1 MRKLPSRS
9 CPVRTAR
16 KLRLRESAVAL
27 TAGAALGFATPGV
40 LAEQGAASS
49 PASEAPVAQATGAPP
64 AQATG
69 TVVAQA
75 TAAPAQPV
83 ASADDSGP
91 EAIIVTARKRNEN
104 LKDIPESIQVIPSS
118 LIDES
123 HMVQLDDISSVV
135 SNVNMFEAHDN
146 SPAAVVRGIG
156 AFEVY
161 NGVGFF
167 LNDTQLFE
175 GQTVRPNDVERIEVL
190 KGPQGT
196 LYGGSNIGGAIKYV
210 GKDPTKSW
218 QNEVTAEVGSY
229 WARNGRAVLSGPI
242 SDTLGVR
249 LSVYDDNQDGY
260 ITDTYHDQSVGASYD
275 RGGRLTLLAKPE
287 ASTLVRLSFNY
298 DDYDSQNE
306 NLQYRVEG
314 PPAFIT
320 ITAPGQYL
328 PYTADAYR
336 HLVDDY
342 FLPSFTR
349 KLYSTTLH
357 VEHEFSDNL
366 KLTSITNQF
375 WSLNRGITDFTKQP
389 VPIDKLFQNQ
399 DQRVLSEEL
408 RLASASHTDLDWLIG
423 AFVQQHKL
431 YINNS
436 DDQYAGD
443 PTNPAITGYD
453 YDTQNSKQNEYALF
467 GDATYYWGRWQY
479 ELGLR
484 AENYKTDFDAMNNP
498 GPPGGGFPTPATL
511 VVMPQQSLSKTE
523 LSPRVSVQ
531 YKLSAQTNV
540 YGSYARGYQ
549 PATLTEQFLKIFPV
563 KAETANSYELGV
575 KTTLPH
581 GIQVKAAAFFINY
594 ADRVYQTFKD
604 IAGQFLD
611 VTTNIG
617 NSHNSGFEMDFFAP
631 LSRDFKLSGG
641 LGTTRAVWGNVVYS
655 DPQLTGTQ
663 PCVFLPN
670 PCLAPPPVFR
680 NLHGLTAPFTP
691 AYSANLALDWNHV
704 FSDGY
709 RVGARVDGQAI
720 GQSYWD
726 PNDFARQKAY
736 QLMNFGAHLDKDDWT
751 FIAHVSNL
759 TGTKYN
765 TMYWDLFDVGGSPQ
779 NPPFRSF
786 GRINRP
792 RMTVASV
799 TYHF

>member
-1 MRKLPSRS
+1 MGALPSH
-9 CPVRTAR
+9 VAAARTALQ
-16 KLRLRESAVAL
+16 LRQRGENIALIVAVAFGCCVP
-27 TAGAALGFATPGV
+27 AARAADGAAALPAADSPTAPATQVAAALPADVPG
-40 LAEQGAASS
+40 
-49 PASEAPVAQATGAPP
+49 
-64 AQATG
+64 
-69 TVVAQA
+69 A
-75 TAAPAQPV
+75 TAAGAG
-83 ASADDSGP
+83 DTGP
-91 EAIIVTARKRNEN
+91 EEIVVTARKRNET
-104 LKDIPESIQVIPSS
+104 LKDIPASVEVIPSS
-118 LIDES
+118 LIDQA
-123 HMVQLDDISSVV
+123 HMTQLDDLGSVV
-135 SNVNMFEAHDN
+135 TNVNLFEAHDN
-146 SPAAVVRGIG
+146 SPAAVMRGIG

-167 LNDTQLFE
+167 LNDVQLFE

-210 GKDPTKSW
+210 EKDPTRTW
-218 QNEVTAEVGSY
+218 QNEVTGEIGNY
-229 WARNGRAVLSGPI
+229 WARNARAVLSGPVNER
-242 SDTLGVR
+242 LGVR

-260 ITDTYHDQSVGASYD
+260 ITDTYSGKQVGASYD
-275 RGGRLTLLAKPE
+275 RGGRLTLLARPE
-287 ASTLVRLSFNY
+287 GSTLVRLSFNY

-306 NLQYRVEG
+306 NLQYRVLG
-314 PPAFIT
+314 TGVDPAT
-320 ITAPGQYL
+320 GSLSPNPYL

-336 HLVDDY
+336 YSVDDY
-342 FLPSFTR
+342 FLPSFAR

-357 VEHEFSDNL
+357 VEHEFSDDI

-375 WSLNRGITDFTKQP
+375 WSLNRGVTDFTKQP
-389 VPIDKLFQNQ
+389 VPRDLLFQNQ

-408 RLASASHTDLDWLIG
+408 RLASVTHSSLDWLVGI
-423 AFVQQHKL
+423 FVQQHKL
-431 YINNS
+431 YIDNADTLYNADPVNPQVTGS
-436 DDQYAGD
+436 DFDHQK
-443 PTNPAITGYD
+443 N
-453 YDTQNSKQNEYALF
+453 TQKQYALF
-467 GDATYYWGRWQY
+467 GDATYYWQRWQY

-484 AENYKTDFDAMNNP
+484 VENYKTDFSAMNDPGNP
-498 GPPGGGFPTPATL
+498 FTGGGAL

-523 LSPRVSVQ
+523 LSPRVAVQ
-531 YKLSAQTNV
+531 YKLSAATNI
-540 YGSYARGYQ
+540 YGTYARGYE
-549 PATLTEQFLKIFPV
+549 PANLTEQFFQIFPV

-575 KTTLPH
+575 KSTLPH
-581 GIQVKAAAFFINY
+581 GVQVNAAAFFINY

-617 NSHNSGFEMDFFAP
+617 NSKNSGFEMDFFAP

-641 LGTTRAVWGNVVYS
+641 IGTTRAVWGNVVYS

-663 PCVFLPN
+663 PCNFLPT
-670 PCLAPPPVFR
+670 PCAAPPPVFR

-691 AYSANLALDWNHV
+691 AYSANLALEWNHL
-704 FSDGY
+704 FSGGY
-709 RVGARVDGQAI
+709 KVGARVDGQAI

-779 NPPFRSF
+779 SPPFHSF

-792 RMTVASV
+792 RMYVASA

>member
-1 MRKLPSRS
+1 MRKLPRRS
-9 CPVRTAR
+9 LAAGAAR
-16 KLRLRESAVAL
+16 ELRLRGGAIALVTGATLGFGIPVAL
-27 TAGAALGFATPGV
+27 AEEGAGASPTTEPATTM
-40 LAEQGAASS
+40 AEN
-49 PASEAPVAQATGAPP
+49 
-64 AQATG
+64 
-69 TVVAQA
+69 
-75 TAAPAQPV
+75 QP
-83 ASADDSGP
+83 
-91 EAIIVTARKRNEN
+91 EEIIVTARKRNEN
-104 LKDIPESIQVIPSS
+104 LKDIPESIQVITSNQ
-118 LIDES
+118 IDEG

-135 SNVNMFEAHDN
+135 SNVNIFEAHDN
-146 SPAAVVRGIG
+146 SPAAVMRGIG

-167 LNDTQLFE
+167 LNDVQLFE

-210 GKDPTKSW
+210 GKDPTNTW
-218 QNEVTAEVGSY
+218 QNEVTAEVGNY

-242 SDTLGVR
+242 NDTLGVR
-249 LSVYDDNQDGY
+249 LSLYDDNQDGY
-260 ITDTYHDQSVGASYD
+260 ITDTYSGKTVGATYD
-275 RGGRLTLLAKPE
+275 RGGRLTLLAKPGG
-287 ASTLVRLSFNY
+287 STIVRLSFNY
-298 DDYDSQNE
+298 DDYVSSNE
-306 NLQYRVEG
+306 NLQYRVLSG
-314 PPAFIT
+314 PNGLNLTPQT
-320 ITAPGQYL
+320 PYR

-336 HLVDDY
+336 YSVDDY
-342 FLPSFTR
+342 FLPSFAR

-357 VEHEFSDNL
+357 VEHEFSDDI

-389 VPIDKLFQNQ
+389 VPIDLLFQNQ

-408 RLASASHTDLDWLIG
+408 RLASVTHSSLDWLVGI
-423 AFVQQHKL
+423 FVQQHKL
-431 YINNS
+431 YTVNS
-436 DDQYAGD
+436 DTLYNGD
-443 PTNPAITGYD
+443 PNTPIVTGSD
-453 YDTQNSKQNEYALF
+453 YDHQKNTQKQYALF
-467 GDATYYWGRWQY
+467 GDATYYWGNWQY

-484 AENYKTDFDAMNNP
+484 AETYHTDFSAMNDPGNP
-498 GPPGGGFPTPATL
+498 FTGGGAL
-511 VVMPQQSLSKTE
+511 VVIPQQSLSKTE

-531 YKLSAQTNV
+531 YKLSAATNI
-540 YGSYARGYQ
+540 YGTYARGYE
-549 PATLTEQFLKIFPV
+549 PANLTEQFFKVFPV

-575 KTTLPH
+575 KSTLPY
-581 GIQVKAAAFFINY
+581 GIQVNAAAFFINY

-617 NSHNSGFEMDFFAP
+617 NSKNSGFEMDFFAP
-631 LSRDFKLSGG
+631 LSHDFKLSGG

-663 PCVFLPN
+663 PCVYLTT
-670 PCLAPPPVFR
+670 PCSPPPVFR
-680 NLHGLTAPFTP
+680 NLHGLAAPFTP
-691 AYSANLALDWNHV
+691 AYTATLALDWNHL

-709 RVGARVDGQAI
+709 KVGARVDGQAV

-736 QLMNFGAHLDKDDWT
+736 QLMNLGAHLDKDEWT

-765 TMYWDLFDVGGSPQ
+765 TMYWDFFDVGGSPAS
-779 NPPFRSF
+779 PPFRSF

-792 RMTVASV
+792 RMYVASA

>member
-1 MRKLPSRS
+1 MGALPSH
-9 CPVRTAR
+9 VAAARTALQ
-16 KLRLRESAVAL
+16 LRQRGENIALIVAVAFGCCVP
-27 TAGAALGFATPGV
+27 AARAADGAAALPA
-40 LAEQGAASS
+40 AES
-49 PASEAPVAQATGAPP
+49 PAAPATQVAAAPP
-64 AQATG
+64 ADVPG
-69 TVVAQA
+69 A
-75 TAAPAQPV
+75 TAAGAGDT
-83 ASADDSGP
+83 AP
-91 EAIIVTARKRNEN
+91 EEIIVTARKRNEN

-118 LIDES
+118 MIEES

-135 SNVNMFEAHDN
+135 SNVNIFEAHDN
-146 SPAAVVRGIG
+146 SPAAVMRGIG

-167 LNDTQLFE
+167 LNDAQLFE

-210 GKDPTKSW
+210 GKDPTKTW
-218 QNEVTAEVGSY
+218 QNEVTGEIGNY
-229 WARNGRAVLSGPI
+229 WARNARAVLSGPLNDKL
-242 SDTLGVR
+242 SVR

-298 DDYDSQNE
+298 DDYDSSNE
-306 NLQYRVEG
+306 NLQYRVLG
-314 PPAFIT
+314 GVNGLTLTPSTP
-320 ITAPGQYL
+320 YL

-336 HLVDDY
+336 YSVDDY
-342 FLPSFTR
+342 FLPSFAR

-357 VEHEFSDNL
+357 VEHEFSNDL

-389 VPIDKLFQNQ
+389 VPLDKLFQNQ

-408 RLASASHTDLDWLIG
+408 RLASATHSSLDWLVGI
-423 AFVQQHKL
+423 FVQQHKL
-431 YINNS
+431 YVNNS

-453 YDTQNSKQNEYALF
+453 YDTQNSKQNQYALF
-467 GDATYYWGRWQY
+467 GDATYYWGSWQY

-484 AENYKTDFDAMNNP
+484 AENYHIDFDAMNNP

-531 YKLSAQTNV
+531 YKLSTETNV
-540 YGSYARGYQ
+540 YGTYARGYQ
-549 PATLTEQFLKIFPV
+549 PANLTEQFFKIFPV

-575 KTTLPH
+575 KSTLPY
-581 GIQVKAAAFFINY
+581 GIQVNAAAFFINY

-604 IAGQFLD
+604 IEGQFLD

-655 DPQLTGTQ
+655 DPQATGTQ
-663 PCVFLPN
+663 ACVYAST
-670 PCLAPPPVFR
+670 CGAPGTPPVPPVFR

-691 AYSANLALDWNHV
+691 AYTATLALDWNHL
-704 FSDGY
+704 FSHGY
-709 RVGARVDGQAI
+709 KVGARVDGQAV

-736 QLMNFGAHLDKDDWT
+736 QLMNLGAHLDKDNWT
-751 FIAHVSNL
+751 FITHVSNV

-765 TMYWDLFDVGGSPQ
+765 TMYWDFFDVGGSPAS
-779 NPPFRSF
+779 PPFRSF
-786 GRINRP
+786 ARINRP
-792 RMTVASV
+792 RMYVASA

>member
-1 MRKLPSRS
+1 MRALPS
-9 CPVRTAR
+9 
-16 KLRLRESAVAL
+16 
-27 TAGAALGFATPGV
+27 
-40 LAEQGAASS
+40 
-49 PASEAPVAQATGAPP
+49 
-64 AQATG
+64 
-69 TVVAQA
+69 QA
-75 TAAPAQPV
+75 TALWTARQLTRRRGAIALIGAAFGFCMPVALAGEGAVPSPATEAAATPVTEAAATPAADAAAAPAATPV
-83 ASADDSGP
+83 APPVSTAEANP
-91 EAIIVTARKRNEN
+91 EAVVVTARKRNEN
-104 LKDIPESIQVIPSS
+104 LKDIPESIQVIPSN
-118 LIDES
+118 LIDEA

-135 SNVNMFEAHDN
+135 SNVNIFEAHDN
-146 SPAAVVRGIG
+146 SPAAVMRGIG

-161 NGVGFF
+161 NGVGFY
-167 LNDTQLFE
+167 LNDVQMFE

-210 GKDPTKSW
+210 GKDPTNTW
-218 QNEVTAEVGSY
+218 QNEVTGEIGNY
-229 WARNGRAVLSGPI
+229 WARNARAVLSGPV
-242 SDTLGVR
+242 DEKLGVR

-260 ITDTYHDQSVGASYD
+260 ITDTYHNQSVGASYD

-298 DDYDSQNE
+298 DDYDSSNE
-306 NLQYRVEG
+306 NLQYRVLG
-314 PPAFIT
+314 GLNGLTLTPSTP
-320 ITAPGQYL
+320 YL

-336 HLVDDY
+336 YSVDDY
-342 FLPSFTR
+342 FLPSFAR

-357 VEHEFSDNL
+357 VEHEFSNDL

-389 VPIDKLFQNQ
+389 VPIDLLFQNQ

-408 RLASASHTDLDWLIG
+408 RLASATHSNLDWLVG
-423 AFVQQHKL
+423 LFVQQHKL
-431 YINNS
+431 YIVDS
-436 DDQYAGD
+436 DTLYNGD
-443 PTNPAITGYD
+443 PNTPIVTGSD
-453 YDTQNSKQNEYALF
+453 YDHQKNTQDQYALF
-467 GDATYYWGRWQY
+467 GDATYYWGNWQY

-484 AENYKTDFDAMNNP
+484 AENYHTDFSAMNDPGNP
-498 GPPGGGFPTPATL
+498 FTGGGAL
-511 VVMPQQSLSKTE
+511 VVIHEQSLSKTE

-531 YKLSAQTNV
+531 YKLSAETNV
-540 YGSYARGYQ
+540 YGTYARGYE
-549 PATLTEQFLKIFPV
+549 PANLTEQFFKVFPV

-575 KTTLPH
+575 KSTLPH
-581 GIQVKAAAFFINY
+581 GIQVNAAAFFINY

-617 NSHNSGFEMDFFAP
+617 NSHNSGFEMDFLAP
-631 LSRDFKLSGG
+631 LSHDFKLSGG

-655 DPQLTGTQ
+655 DPQATGTQ
-663 PCVFLPN
+663 PCVYLAT
-670 PCLAPPPVFR
+670 PCTPPPVFR

-691 AYSANLALDWNHV
+691 AYTATLALDWNHL

-709 RVGARVDGQAI
+709 KVGARVDGQAM

-736 QLMNFGAHLDKDDWT
+736 QLMNLGAHLDKDNWT
-751 FIAHVSNL
+751 FITHVSNL

-765 TMYWDLFDVGGSPQ
+765 TMYWDFFDVGGSPAS
-779 NPPFRSF
+779 PPFRSF
-786 GRINRP
+786 ARMNRP
-792 RMTVASV
+792 RMFVASA